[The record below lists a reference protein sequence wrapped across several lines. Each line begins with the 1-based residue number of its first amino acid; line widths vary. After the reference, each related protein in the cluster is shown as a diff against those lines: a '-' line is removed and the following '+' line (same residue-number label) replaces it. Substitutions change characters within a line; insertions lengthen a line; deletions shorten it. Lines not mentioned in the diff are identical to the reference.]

1 MVEEWKRNNKQ
12 RVSSVNMKMVLTM
25 MMTRKSILSI
35 WTKWQDPNWR
45 RHGTCKW
52 SHLISFKSLHL
63 EDLQVFAL
71 NVQAFFLR
79 TVLSSALQFKN
90 SLCKIC
96 NLYHHYQDWR
106 IVRSAI
112 SIDKTFTMKYPI
124 TEDPGF
130 KKNLIISL
138 SLLPVFS
145 PYNWLFELPLNARNM
160 ATENN

>member
-1 MVEEWKRNNKQ
+1 MKEEQ
-12 RVSSVNMKMVLTM
+12 QAVSF
-25 MMTRKSILSI
+25 LSQT
-35 WTKWQDPNWR
+35 WRWCWQWWWPRSQSFQSGPNDKTLNGEDMA
-45 RHGTCKW
+45 HACKW
-52 SHLISFKSLHL
+52 SHLVSFKSLHL